1 MNRPPTRDQLLS
13 LRRQIVVVQYGK
25 MLLEKKRD
33 ALIRAIEEDRRV
45 FREIEKQFLDLCG
58 KLSFSYSLVRIFD
71 GNFALRVLKPVSPPL
86 AIRSTVHVLVGCR
99 YPQFQSPYE
108 GLAAE
113 SEGLAYD
120 PALASLNLDD
130 LLKLLEE
137 GKGLVWEFINKK
149 AKLQALDRELKKT
162 LQKINTLQHLLLPS
176 LERDLKRIRETLS
189 ERERQELFNIKRLRT
204 KTIRRQNPFK
214 PERIPQGCS
223 TNPSNPASS

>member
-1 MNRPPTRDQLLS
+1 MSRPPTRDQLLS

-25 MLLEKKRD
+25 LLLEKKRD
-33 ALIRAIEEDRRV
+33 ALLRAIEDDRRL
-45 FREIEKQFLDLCG
+45 FRELEKRFSDLCG

-86 AIRSTVHVLVGCR
+86 EIHSAIHVLMGCR
-99 YPQFQSPYE
+99 YPQFESPYS

-130 LLKLLEE
+130 LLKSLEE
-137 GKGLVWEFINKK
+137 GKPLVWEFINKK
-149 AKLQALDRELKKT
+149 AKLQALDRELKRT
-162 LQKINTLQHLLLPS
+162 LQKINTLQHLLLPT
-176 LERDLKRIRETLS
+176 LERDLKRIREILS

-204 KTIRRQNPFK
+204 KALRKQEPYRT
-214 PERIPQGCS
+214 ERALP
-223 TNPSNPASS
+223 